1 MYRIE
6 LSPGEEAAFRSIE
19 ELAVAIRRGV
29 VTSKARIW
37 HNATNKW
44 LPIQFHPHYKTA
56 ATMPLTQ
63 ADLVVGAPVAPL
75 SALSVPDPASQES
88 RVTPF
93 RPVLP
98 TSQPEAT
105 APASRVTPFKPAPH
119 TLQPE
124 ATEPVSRV
132 TPFKPTSPYHQAAP
146 QANDAPTAG
155 LPFIELGSM
164 NAPEPARPEP
174 VRPEPLRPLPATPMF
189 GRPQPSTPMFGRPKP
204 ALKAAAPVEQSSRKK
219 KPSRT
224 RKPSKRPLRVAFIGA
239 LLIGG
244 AHVLVSAG
252 GALGPD
258 PLRSHRRLIAA
269 APEAIKRDSPRTVAA
284 VIPVLRNSSVP
295 GAAVN
300 LTPGAATPRR
310 PGPTLGPAA
319 VPPAAD
325 STRADSAPE
334 IQSAPA
340 VEMAPAPAAADS
352 VSVNVVDSSGK
363 KVLKGILRA
372 VSGAPESEKKPS
384 NQKRKPPRR

>member
-6 LSPGEEAAFRSIE
+6 LSPGEETAFRSIE
-19 ELAVAIRRGV
+19 ELAVAIRRGI

-63 ADLVVGAPVAPL
+63 ADLVVGPPVAPL
-75 SALSVPDPASQES
+75 SALSVPDPTSQES

-98 TSQPEAT
+98 TSQPEAI

-132 TPFKPTSPYHQAAP
+132 TPFKPTSPYHQPAP
-146 QANDAPTAG
+146 QASDAPTAG
-155 LPFIELGSM
+155 LPLIEPLGSM
-164 NAPEPARPEP
+164 NAPEP
-174 VRPEPLRPLPATPMF
+174 VRPEPLKPLPATPMF
-189 GRPQPSTPMFGRPKP
+189 GRPQPSTPTFGRPQP
-204 ALKAAAPVEQSSRKK
+204 ALRASPPVEQSSRKK
-219 KPSRT
+219 KRTRT
-224 RKPSKRPLRVAFIGA
+224 RKPSKRALRVAFIGA

-244 AHVLVSAG
+244 AHVLVSAS

-258 PLRSHRRLIAA
+258 SLRSHRRLIAA

-284 VIPVLRNSSVP
+284 VIPVLRNSSIP

-300 LTPGAATPRR
+300 LSPGVATPRQ
-310 PGPTLGPAA
+310 PGPTLGPAGTA
-319 VPPAAD
+319 APIPPAAD
-325 STRADSAPE
+325 STPATDSAPE
-334 IQSAPA
+334 IQSAPI
-340 VEMAPAPAAADS
+340 VEMTPAPAAADS
-352 VSVNVVDSSGK
+352 VSTNVVDSSGK

-372 VSGAPESEKKPS
+372 VSGAPGSEKKPS
-384 NQKRKPPRR
+384 NERKPSRR

>member
-75 SALSVPDPASQES
+75 SALNVPDPASQEP

-105 APASRVTPFKPAPH
+105 APVSRVTPFKPAPH

-124 ATEPVSRV
+124 ATEAVSRV
-132 TPFKPTSPYHQAAP
+132 TPFKPASPYHQPAP

-155 LPFIELGSM
+155 LPFIEPLGSM
-164 NAPEPARPEP
+164 NEPEP

-204 ALKAAAPVEQSSRKK
+204 ALKAAAPAEQSSRKK
-219 KPSRT
+219 KRTRT
-224 RKPSKRPLRVAFIGA
+224 RKPSKRALRVAFVGA

-258 PLRSHRRLIAA
+258 PLRSHRRLVAA

-284 VIPVLRNSSVP
+284 VIPVLRNSSIP

-300 LTPGAATPRR
+300 MSPAVATSRK
-310 PGPTLGPAA
+310 PGPTLGPAGTA
-319 VPPAAD
+319 APVPPATTD
-325 STRADSAPE
+325 STPAADSAPE
-334 IQSAPA
+334 IQAAPT
-340 VEMAPAPAAADS
+340 VEMAPAPAADS
-352 VSVNVVDSSGK
+352 VSPNVVDSSGK

-372 VSGAPESEKKPS
+372 VSGAPASEKRPSNGKKPS
-384 NQKRKPPRR
+384 RR